1 MSLPRRWEVAV
12 VKGSWMR
19 WQSWGV
25 EDGSRGID
33 GISASVGG
41 KTGFFHLARRFWTNS
56 PGSWDAVDEE
66 DVVDLD
72 RF

>member
-1 MSLPRRWEVAV
+1 M
-12 VKGSWMR
+12 
-19 WQSWGV
+19 